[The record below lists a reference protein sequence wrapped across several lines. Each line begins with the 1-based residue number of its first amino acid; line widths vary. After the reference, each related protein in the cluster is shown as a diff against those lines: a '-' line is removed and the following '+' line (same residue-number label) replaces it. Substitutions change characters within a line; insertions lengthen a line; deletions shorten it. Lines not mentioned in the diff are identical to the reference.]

1 MNKNDWVR
9 PTDVKVDEE
18 SQLKSV
24 FCYHILSFK
33 HPLPPK
39 KKKTFLIK
47 KSFLIKKCFFLIY
60 FL

>member
-33 HPLPPK
+33 HPPPQK
-39 KKKTFLIK
+39 KKKN
-47 KSFLIKKCFFLIY
+47 FFN
-60 FL
+60 